1 MRLIFAAMVFLLLL
15 LFCSPV
21 LASDDQLAP
30 DREERPTRHDSVIV
44 TGSYEPIPLEDRDRS
59 VSAFEVGE
67 LELVTNTLADLLR
80 LHPSLDLRS
89 RAPDGVQSDL
99 SIRGGTY
106 GQTLV
111 LLDGVRINDAQSGHH
126 NMDIPVPLSAV
137 SRLEILRGSG
147 STLYGSD
154 AVGGV
159 LNIITKTPE
168 FSEFRLRTAVGN
180 FGVNQQRG
188 TLSLI
193 KGRISEQISFSRDFS
208 SGFRPNRDYRNLS
221 ISSTTHLSSRL
232 GGTDLTLAHNDRPFG
247 ADQFYGPFN
256 SWERTKTWF
265 AAVRQ
270 QLGPR
275 TEASFAF
282 RRHTDLFV
290 LFRDRPQDFTNH
302 HAVESF
308 QVSLRRQE
316 PLRQNIKLHY
326 GVEGYRDS
334 IDSNNLAS
342 GERRPQLGQHARS
355 RGAGYL
361 ALDIRAARRF
371 SFTLGV
377 REEVY
382 SSLASQFS
390 PTFSTGVWLSP
401 HFKLRGSVS
410 RAFRLP
416 DFTELYYHDP
426 ANQGSSDLRPEK
438 AWSYEGGLDWNAGRK
453 LRGDV
458 VVFQRRERDGIDWVR
473 RCVEA
478 IHPDSAHPSCI
489 WTATNIQRL
498 RFTGVEASV
507 STVVAQSHWLDF
519 RYSALHGAQA
529 DLLGFP
535 LALSRPPGAS
545 EEVLLESRYVFNYPS
560 QAAIVSWRALLP
572 HGLLART
579 RVGVTQRFARDPYGL
594 WELYLART
602 GGRFR
607 PFLQLSNLTNTDY
620 EEIAGIPMP
629 GRSVI
634 FGVEMVVFSRAK

>member
-1 MRLIFAAMVFLLLL
+1 MPFLLLLFVL
-15 LFCSPV
+15 LFCSPA
-21 LASDDQLAP
+21 LASDDQLPSDKSSDPAS
-30 DREERPTRHDSVIV
+30 DKAQDNEKQPTRHESVIV

-59 VSAFEVGE
+59 VSAFDVSE

-80 LHPSLDLRS
+80 LDPSLDLRS

-99 SIRGGTY
+99 SIRGGTF

-159 LNIITKTPE
+159 LNIITKPPE
-168 FSEFRLRTAVGN
+168 FSEFRLRSSVGN

-188 TLSLI
+188 TLALVR
-193 KGRISEQISFSRDFS
+193 GRVAEQISFSRDFS
-208 SGFRPNRDYRNLS
+208 SGFSPNRDYRNLS
-221 ISSTTHLSSRL
+221 ISSTTDLSSRL
-232 GGTDLTLAHNDRPFG
+232 GETDLTLAHNDRPFG
-247 ADQFYGPFN
+247 ADQFYGNFN
-256 SWERTKTWF
+256 SWERTKTWY

-270 QLGPR
+270 QFGPR
-275 TEASFAF
+275 TVASFAF

-290 LFRDRPQDFTNH
+290 LFRDRPEVFTNR
-302 HAVESF
+302 HAARSF
-308 QVSLRRQE
+308 QASLRRQE

-334 IDSNNLAS
+334 IVSNN
-342 GERRPQLGQHARS
+342 LGQHARS

-361 ALDIRAARRF
+361 ALDVRAVRRF

-382 SSLASQFS
+382 TSLASQFS

-401 HFKLRGSVS
+401 HFKLRGSVG

-416 DFTELYYHDP
+416 SYTDLYYHDP
-426 ANQGSSDLRPEK
+426 ANQGSPDLRPEK
-438 AWSYEGGLDWNAGRK
+438 AWSYEGGLDWNAGRR
-453 LRGDV
+453 LRGEV

-473 RCVEA
+473 RS
-478 IHPDSAHPSCI
+478 PDDI
-489 WTATNIQRL
+489 WRATNFQRL
-498 RFTGVEASV
+498 RFTGLEASV
-507 STVVAQSHWLDF
+507 STVVARSHWLDF
-519 RYSALHGAQA
+519 RYSALHGAQS

-535 LALSRPPGAS
+535 
-545 EEVLLESRYVFNYPS
+545 SRYVFNYPS
-560 QAAIVSWRALLP
+560 QAAVVSWRALLP

-579 RVGVTQRFARDPYGL
+579 RIGATKRFARDPYAL
-594 WELYLART
+594 WDLYLARAV
-602 GGRFR
+602 GRFR
-607 PFLQLSNLTNTDY
+607 PFLQFSNLTNTAY
-620 EEIAGIPMP
+620 QEIAGIPMP
-629 GRSVI
+629 GRGVI
-634 FGVEMVVFSRAK
+634 VGVELVVFSRAK

>member
-1 MRLIFAAMVFLLLL
+1 MGLIFALMLFLLLL
-15 LFCSPV
+15 LFCSSA
-21 LASDDQLAP
+21 LASDDQLAS
-30 DREERPTRHDSVIV
+30 DLASDTEKQPTRHESVIV

-59 VSAFEVGE
+59 VSTFDVSE
-67 LELVTNTLADLLR
+67 LELMTNTLADLLR
-80 LHPSLDLRS
+80 LDPSLDLRS

-99 SIRGGTY
+99 SIRGGTF
-106 GQTLV
+106 GQTLI

-168 FSEFRLRTAVGN
+168 FSEFRLRSSVGN

-188 TLSLI
+188 TLALVR
-193 KGRISEQISFSRDFS
+193 GRVAEQISFSRDFS
-208 SGFRPNRDYRNLS
+208 SGFSPNRDYRNLS
-221 ISSTTHLSSRL
+221 ISSTTDLSSRL
-232 GGTDLTLAHNDRPFG
+232 GETDLTLAHNDRPFG
-247 ADQFYGPFN
+247 ADQFYGNFN
-256 SWERTKTWF
+256 SWERTKTWY

-270 QLGPR
+270 QFGPR
-275 TEASFAF
+275 TVASFAF

-290 LFRDRPQDFTNH
+290 LFRDRPEVFTNR
-302 HAVESF
+302 HAARSF
-308 QVSLRRQE
+308 QASLRRQE

-334 IDSNNLAS
+334 IDSNNL
-342 GERRPQLGQHARS
+342 GQHARS

-361 ALDIRAARRF
+361 ALDVRAVRRF

-382 SSLASQFS
+382 TSLASQFS

-401 HFKLRGSVS
+401 HFKLRGSVG

-416 DFTELYYHDP
+416 SYTELYYHDP
-426 ANQGSSDLRPEK
+426 CNQGSPDLRPEK

-473 RCVEA
+473 RSASKDDPNNPCV
-478 IHPDSAHPSCI
+478 I
-489 WTATNIQRL
+489 WRATNIQRL
-498 RFTGVEASV
+498 RFTGLEASV
-507 STVVAQSHWLDF
+507 STAVARSHWLDF

-545 EEVLLESRYVFNYPS
+545 EEMLLESLYVFNYPS
-560 QAAIVSWRALLP
+560 QAAVVSWRALLP
-572 HGLLART
+572 HGLVART
-579 RVGVTQRFARDPYGL
+579 RVGATKRFARDPYAL
-594 WELYLART
+594 WDLYLARA

-607 PFLQLSNLTNTDY
+607 PFLQFSNLTNTAY
-620 EEIAGIPMP
+620 QEIAGIPMP

-634 FGVEMVVFSRAK
+634 VGVELVVFSRAK